1 MKRKSPWWFVLL
13 CVVGLASI
21 AACQPPANQESVASD
36 GGETRTEGPRP
47 ETTKE
52 PAAEG
57 SLPEKTVEATP
68 EVTVDGAKKDVP
80 LLDHTKWVPTPPE
93 QDMFR
98 QKWPTLGA
106 ERCQGDFAWHLDQ
119 DALEL
124 DTEICNF
131 ITLEQPMLASIKKG
145 DTLKLG
151 LWHVQLYS
159 DNDTEAVVTMY
170 GGDTEIWTKTI
181 AIPARANYYEPSFA
195 ATADIPKGSKLS
207 FHLHNHGLN
216 SWYLLYLVVSH

>member
-1 MKRKSPWWFVLL
+1 MERRNRWWFVLL
-13 CVVGLASI
+13 CGVCFVGI
-21 AACQPPANQESVASD
+21 VACQPLANQESVSSD
-36 GGETRTEGPRP
+36 GGEIRVEGTNQ
-47 ETTKE
+47 ETTQE
-52 PAAEG
+52 PVVEG
-57 SLPEKTVEATP
+57 RLPESGIEASP
-68 EVTVDGAKKDVP
+68 EVVVDGAKKDIP

-159 DNDTEAVVTMY
+159 DKDTEAVVTMY
-170 GGDTEIWTKTI
+170 GGETEIWTKTI
-181 AIPARANYYEPSFA
+181 AIPARANYYEPSFE
-195 ATADIPKGSKLS
+195 ATADIPKGTKLS

-216 SWYLLYLVVSH
+216 SWYLLYLVVAR